1 MILDKLQA
9 LDLQLILARA
19 VMVVA
24 VLVGLWLL
32 RRLLRRIILPRLGK
46 LIQRTETSVD
56 DTVLGA
62 INVPLQLVIS
72 SLAIGLSGAIIW
84 DVVPAWINHIARTLL
99 IIGAFAFI
107 YNLVG
112 LITRSS
118 AILTRA
124 IGLKVDD
131 KLLPFLRTAIKIII
145 AALTVIVVLQEWNFD
160 VAGLVAGLGVGGL
173 AIALA
178 AEETIAN
185 LFGFTTIVGDRTLA
199 VGEYIM
205 TPDVTGTVEH
215 VGLRSTRI
223 RQLDQ
228 AQVAIPNSKLAGS
241 VVTNWSRLNMRRMDT
256 IIGLTYSTTSAQLRE
271 FMRRVEELLRSRE
284 ETIKDSITVV
294 FVGYGDSSLNV
305 RVIANIMLP
314 DWKGFHLEQQEI
326 LLQIMD
332 IVEDMGLS
340 FAFPSQSLY
349 IEQLPPAARG
359 PLDLLIQQD
368 TEQA

>member
-1 MILDKLQA
+1 MLLDKLQA
-9 LDLQLILARA
+9 LNLELILTRLG
-19 VMVVA
+19 MVVA
-24 VLVGLWLL
+24 VLVALWLL
-32 RRLLRRIILPRLGK
+32 RRLLRRIILPRMGK
-46 LIQRTETSVD
+46 FIQRSETSVD
-56 DTVLGA
+56 DTLLNA
-62 INVPLQLVIS
+62 INIPLQLLIS
-72 SLAIGLSGAIIW
+72 SLAIGFIGAIIW
-84 DVVPAWINHIARTLL
+84 EPVPDSINNIARTLL
-99 IIGAFAFI
+99 IMAAFAFL

-118 AILTRA
+118 AILSNA
-124 IGLKVDD
+124 VGLKIDD
-131 KLLPFLRTAIKIII
+131 KLLPFLRTAVKMVII
-145 AALTVIVVLQEWNFD
+145 ALAVVVILQEWDFD
-160 VAGLVAGLGVGGL
+160 VAGLIAGLGVGGL

-199 VGEYIM
+199 VGEYIV
-205 TPDVTGTVEH
+205 TPEVTGTVEH
-215 VGLRSTRI
+215 VGFRSTRI

-228 AQVAIPNSKLAGS
+228 AQVAIPNSKLASS

-256 IIGLTYSTTSAQLRE
+256 IVGLTYSTTSAQLRE

-294 FVGYGDSSLNV
+294 FVEYGDSSLNV
-305 RVIANIMLP
+305 RVIAHIMLS
-314 DWKGFHLEQQEI
+314 DWKAFHLEQQEI
-326 LLQIMD
+326 MLQIMD

-349 IEQLPPAARG
+349 IEQLPQAARG
-359 PLDLLIQQD
+359 AQDLLLQD

>member
-1 MILDKLQA
+1 MILNKLQA
-9 LDLQLILARA
+9 LDLQLILTRLGL
-19 VMVVA
+19 VVA
-24 VLVGLWLL
+24 VLVGLWIL
-32 RRLLRRIILPRLGK
+32 RRLLRRIILPRLGR
-46 LIQRTETSVD
+46 LIQRSETSVD
-56 DTVLGA
+56 DTLLSAV
-62 INVPLQLVIS
+62 NVPLQLLIG
-72 SLAIGLSGAIIW
+72 SLAIGFIAAIVW
-84 DVVPAWINHIARTLL
+84 ETVPDSITNIARTLL
-99 IIGAFAFI
+99 IVAAFAFL
-107 YNLVG
+107 YNVVG

-118 AILTRA
+118 AILSNA

-131 KLLPFLRTAIKIII
+131 KLLPFLRTAIKI
-145 AALTVIVVLQEWNFD
+145 VIVALAVVVILQEWDFD

-199 VGEYIM
+199 VGEYIV

-215 VGLRSTRI
+215 VGFRSTRI

-241 VVTNWSRLNMRRMDT
+241 VVTNWSRLNMRRMDM
-256 IIGLTYSTTSAQLRE
+256 ILGLTYATTSAQLRE
-271 FMRRVEELLRSRE
+271 FVRRVEELLRSRE

-314 DWKGFHLEQQEI
+314 DWKAFHLEQQEI
-326 LLQIMD
+326 MLQIMD
-332 IVEDMGLS
+332 IVEEMGLS

-349 IEQLPPAARG
+349 IEQLPGAARG
-359 PLDLLIQQD
+359 PQDLLIRED
-368 TEQA
+368 NEQA